1 MYQNLMNICVSAGN
15 LEAHYLRGMQEYFQN
30 ENMAAGLELLE
41 IAAQGSYDNAIYL
54 YGIIMLCRGDPDI
67 RKPQLDSLG
76 WRENKA
82 RSDACWQS
90 IKTSLHGVM
99 VKRGRNLTVP
109 TGRMGSEQ
117 NDSTSF
123 TQSSEPKLCANGCG
137 FFGSPSNMDL
147 CSKCYRDICAE
158 EAQTAVAKAA
168 VEKSFKPSPS
178 PPPPTLFIAEPDVA
192 KPEKEK
198 AVATVLVV
206 AEPSSATGE
215 ATVPEQNEPPSKP
228 ARPNRC
234 LCCNKK
240 VGILGFKCKCGSTFC
255 GEHRYPER
263 HDCSFDFKEAGRGEI
278 AKANPVIKADK
289 LQRF

>member
-1 MYQNLMNICVSAGN
+1 
-15 LEAHYLRGMQEYFQN
+15 
-30 ENMAAGLELLE
+30 
-41 IAAQGSYDNAIYL
+41 
-54 YGIIMLCRGDPDI
+54 
-67 RKPQLDSLG
+67 
-76 WRENKA
+76 
-82 RSDACWQS
+82 
-90 IKTSLHGVM
+90 
-99 VKRGRNLTVP
+99 
-109 TGRMGSEQ
+109 MGSEQ
-117 NDSTSF
+117 NDSTSC

-168 VEKSFKPSPS
+168 VEKSFKPSP
-178 PPPPTLFIAEPDVA
+178 PPTLFIAEPDVA
-192 KPEKEK
+192 KPSQPEKVV
-198 AVATVLVV
+198 AVPVV
-206 AEPSSATGE
+206 AEPSE
-215 ATVPEQNEPPSKP
+215 ATVPEQNEPSKL

-289 LQRF
+289 VQRF